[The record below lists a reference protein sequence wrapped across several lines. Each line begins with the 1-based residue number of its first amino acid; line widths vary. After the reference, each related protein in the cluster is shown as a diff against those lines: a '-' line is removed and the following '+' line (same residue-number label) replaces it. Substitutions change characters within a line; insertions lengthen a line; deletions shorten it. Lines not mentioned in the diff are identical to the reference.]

1 MGAAGGGEHGPAVL
15 LETTTRKKKTTQ
27 KPPLEP
33 LCASQAF
40 PPHCPTGHPCT
51 GTSCGVPCAHGEPPG
66 GSVPPW
72 GHQSRVCAA
81 SWHWVSAAG
90 GLHGACGAVLGQGG
104 LAPQPGKRVG
114 AVVLAAVSP
123 GGAPSARAEALIPA
137 FRREMRGPGHRRPAA
152 SPLMPAY
159 QT

>member
-81 SWHWVSAAG
+81 SWRWVSAAG
-90 GLHGACGAVLGQGG
+90 GLHGACGAVVGQGG
-104 LAPQPGKRVG
+104 ARPTTWEACRGG
-114 AVVLAAVSP
+114 GCCCCVS
-123 GGAPSARAEALIPA
+123 GGGPLARAEALIPA